1 MVGTKFGKESF
12 EMARIEEKPLMGKVI
27 LGGGLTCVTGLHIGA
42 ARESLEIGGV
52 DSPVLRDPI
61 SRAPYIPGSSL
72 KGKLRCLF
80 ERKENKQFNR
90 SGGGGVWRHE
100 CTDPRCE
107 VCRLFG
113 ATGAR
118 EGENIPSRLVI
129 RDCRLTESSL
139 DVLSKIETGLQYT
152 ELKFENSLDR
162 VTAASN
168 PRQLERVPAGA
179 EFEFEIVYNVETSNN
194 GEVSEDLNNLLETI
208 NLLQDDYL
216 GGHGSRGY
224 GKVRFKIETFLG
236 RKIDYYAANTDQERE
251 KASVSSILEEKTIAE
266 CKAKMEEVLSIFR

>member
-1 MVGTKFGKESF
+1 LINKEGF
-12 EMARIEEKPLMGKVI
+12 KTRNEQKPLIGKVFI
-27 LGGGLTCVTGLHIGA
+27 KGTVVCKTGLHIGA
-42 ARESLEIGGV
+42 ARESLEIGGI
-52 DSPVLRDPI
+52 DAPVLRDPV

-72 KGKLRCLF
+72 KGKLRCLL
-80 ERKENKQFNR
+80 ERKENKEFNR

-100 CTDPRCE
+100 CTDPKCN

-118 EGENIPSRLVI
+118 EGENLPSRLAV
-129 RDCRLTESSL
+129 RDCLLTEESEK
-139 DVLSKIETGLQYT
+139 VLSRIETGLQY
-152 ELKFENSLDR
+152 ENSLDR

-179 EFEFEIVYNVETSNN
+179 EFKFEIVYNVETSND
-194 GEVSEDLNNLLETI
+194 GEVEEDLNNLLDTM

-224 GKVRFKIETFLG
+224 GKVKFNVDTFEA
-236 RKIDYYAANTDQERE
+236 RKIDYYAATAD
-251 KASVSSILEEKTIAE
+251 EEKTKASKKADLKKKTIDE
-266 CKAKMEEVLSIFR
+266 CKTKIKEVLSLFEREGQ